1 MPSTDANAHEM
12 TLILKDQPS
21 IKGVRFSVSKEF
33 WRGYE
38 FYDTLKDRMMP
49 SGGECDSG
57 WIRTAELTNFGILW
71 EDGLRDTSVGMCD
84 EGVLIPLRH

>member
-1 MPSTDANAHEM
+1 M

-38 FYDTLKDRMMP
+38 FYDTLNDRIRWRMRLGLD
-49 SGGECDSG
+49 SHGGTHKFRY
-57 WIRTAELTNFGILW
+57 I
-71 EDGLRDTSVGMCD
+71 VGRWA
-84 EGVLIPLRH
+84 PRHVCGHV